1 MTTGVAGIREKIFHS
16 KKRMETAQKVSVIQ
30 SYFLLAPYRTPM
42 HEPVCKV
49 MDNFVLLYTAG
60 AAVATTGAATPTIA
74 IVVVVAVERERERG
88 EIERE
93 TERERERERERE

>member
-1 MTTGVAGIREKIFHS
+1 MTTGVAGIREKNFHS

-30 SYFLLAPYRTPM
+30 CYFLLAPYRTPM

-74 IVVVVAVERERERG
+74 IVVVVAVERERKGRD
-88 EIERE
+88 RKRY
-93 TERERERERERE
+93 REREREN